1 MGYFLWRLVMLD
13 NFSEPTIMCW
23 DMNITKDSTN
33 KDKAISYGITR
44 EKIIKTFHN
53 NLKVQ
58 EDGCIV
64 WTKSTNEN
72 GYGYMGIAFKDKSGI
87 VYRTPVFAHRF
98 AWALKNGMASL
109 PIGSGPDRKGDRMVL
124 NHICHNRACVNTNHL
139 EVILQSKNSSL
150 EKRRPRKP
158 NDAIIA
164 DNLEDFME
172 QIRNTERE

>member
-1 MGYFLWRLVMLD
+1 
-13 NFSEPTIMCW
+13 
-23 DMNITKDSTN
+23 MNIKTKTN
-33 KDKAISYGITR
+33 RKEIKEMITKKDRAIAHGITR
-44 EKIIKTFHN
+44 ARIINTFHKN
-53 NLKVQ
+53 TKVQ
-58 EDGCIV
+58 DDGCIV

-72 GYGYMGIAFKDKSGI
+72 GYAVMGIAFNDELGI
-87 VYRTPVFAHRF
+87 TYRNPVFAHRF
-98 AWALKNGMASL
+98 AWALKHGMAAL
-109 PIGSGPDRKGDRMVL
+109 PLGSGSERKGDRMVL

-139 EVILQSKNSSL
+139 EVILQSKNSSV